1 MALQPRKRIH
11 QIAKSKSI
19 WEQSSLKFWFP
30 ETMAEVPMVVALAV
44 PVQTRIGARLGA
56 PLTLL
61 ILNQGQYELPHLL
74 YYRPIP
80 GG

>member
-1 MALQPRKRIH
+1 
-11 QIAKSKSI
+11 
-19 WEQSSLKFWFP
+19 
-30 ETMAEVPMVVALAV
+30 MVVALAV

-56 PLTLL
+56 SLTLL